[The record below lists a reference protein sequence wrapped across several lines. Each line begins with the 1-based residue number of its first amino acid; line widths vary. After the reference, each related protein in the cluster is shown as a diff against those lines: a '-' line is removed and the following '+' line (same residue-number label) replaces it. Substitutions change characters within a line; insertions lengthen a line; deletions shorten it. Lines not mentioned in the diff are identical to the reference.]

1 MNDAIWWYLWLGAFA
16 ALETWAT
23 LRKRA
28 GDPKARTL
36 TDVVQ
41 TWRDIRFGS
50 LDVGRYLLAC
60 GLLWL
65 VGHFF
70 GWW

>member
-1 MNDAIWWYLWLGAFA
+1 MTWMWYVWLGLFA
-16 ALETWAT
+16 ALEAWAVI
-23 LRKRA
+23 RKRR
-28 GDPKARTL
+28 GDAKARTL
-36 TDVVQ
+36 TDVVA
-41 TWRDIRFGS
+41 TWRDVRFGS

-70 GWW
+70 GVW